1 MHTVYCF
8 ILPITIYSAFYLALG
23 ISCYSN
29 ILPSVLPFPNDM
41 PSTWPYF
48 RFRLILVVYSLYTF
62 VCSVPSNIARFAF
75 PTLSLVSPFL
85 YFPLFYLP
93 ILTPCFSLFTLSL
106 FGPPFTDLSIL
117 PPVSPSHQ
125 WTFFIATCLVLPS
138 LTVPLFLPS
147 YADHLFFSLYTA
159 SCLALPI
166 LIPCLA
172 LPILTPCLALPI
184 LTSLYCH
191 SWFPF
196 CPWHGYTMT
205 LSPPE

>member
-1 MHTVYCF
+1 MYVLSMSYH
-8 ILPITIYSAFYLALG
+8 ILPSLCLTSSETSLHCTSLCIQSTVLYSLFLTIYSAFYLALG

-29 ILPSVLPFPNDM
+29 ILPSVLPFPNDT

-106 FGPPFTDLSIL
+106 L
-117 PPVSPSHQ
+117 
-125 WTFFIATCLVLPS
+125 ALPS
-138 LTVPLFLPS
+138 LTFQ
-147 YADHLFFSLYTA
+147 
-159 SCLALPI
+159 
-166 LIPCLA
+166 
-172 LPILTPCLALPI
+172 
-184 LTSLYCH
+184 YCP
-191 SWFPF
+191 PF
-196 CPWHGYTMT
+196 
-205 LSPPE
+205 SPPINELSSLPPVWSSLH